1 MEAWSAQAMG
11 AMTANANSLAQL
23 ASSGGF
29 AISRTGAENYT
40 KAIDKALVEL
50 GELRGTLNDLQQETR
65 LGTSPDAIAMSK
77 YNLENVTGGSGT
89 IGIVPAIKQ
98 LITALTQARDA
109 LELATSDYEAVETDV
124 STRLKN

>member
-1 MEAWSAQAMG
+1 MG